1 MVKHAAPPYIADA
14 HAFDDFVT
22 QLRGHDRVALDTEF
36 VGEDTFVPRLEL
48 IQISAGPLSAVV
60 DFPAVGSLEAF
71 GDVLADPRIEKVVH
85 AGRQDLELFYA
96 HTRVVPTPV
105 FDTQVAAA
113 MVGYGAQAAY
123 AQLVQRVLGVKLAKA
138 HTFTNWSQRPLS
150 KDQIVYAFE
159 DVHYLLPVHEHLR
172 ARLEKLGRLEW
183 AQEEFAR
190 LGTRLTDGSREPRQR
205 YQRIRGWDNLRPR
218 AAAVLREVVAWREDE
233 ARRRNVPR
241 GRVVRDEVLLEMARQ
256 APATP
261 TALKSMRGF
270 HPTEAERSGE
280 TLLEMIKRAGALP
293 ESEWPDVPKTR
304 RPEPEASGQVDL
316 LQAVL
321 KAIAL
326 EQEIAAN
333 VLASTADLQALVD
346 AKHDRAKLD
355 LPILQGW
362 RRQLAGDQL
371 VAVLDGTVAAAVD
384 PGTGK
389 LLLVPVPP
397 SPSDH

>member
-1 MVKHAAPPYIADA
+1 MVKHPTPTYIADA
-14 HAFDDFVT
+14 HAFEQFVAR
-22 QLRGHDRVALDTEF
+22 LREHDRVALDTEF

-48 IQISAGPLSAVV
+48 IQISAGALSAVV
-60 DFPAVGSLEAF
+60 DFPAVGSLGTF
-71 GDVLADPRIEKVVH
+71 GEVLGDPRIEKVVH
-85 AGRQDLELFYA
+85 AGRQDLELFHA
-96 HTRVVPTPV
+96 HTHVVPTPV

-113 MVGYGAQAAY
+113 MVGYGAQVAY
-123 AQLVQRVLGVKLAKA
+123 AQLVQRILAVKLAKA

-159 DVHYLLPVHEHLR
+159 DVHYLLPVHEHLH
-172 ARLEKLGRLEW
+172 ARLEKLGRVEW
-183 AQEEFAR
+183 AQEEFTR
-190 LGTRLTDGSREPRQR
+190 LGTRLTDGSREPRHR
-205 YQRIRGWDNLRPR
+205 YQRIRGWENLRPR
-218 AAAVLREVVAWREDE
+218 AAAVLRELVAWREEE

-256 APATP
+256 APGTP
-261 TALKSMRGF
+261 AALKSMRGL

-280 TLLEMIKRAGALP
+280 ALLNMIKRGAALP
-293 ESEWPDVPKTR
+293 ESEWPDVPKAR

-326 EQEIAAN
+326 EEEIAAN

-346 AKHDRAKLD
+346 AKQDRTALD

-362 RRQLAGDQL
+362 RRRLAGEKL
-371 VAVLDGTVAAAVD
+371 LSVLDGAVAVSVD
-384 PGTGK
+384 RQTGK
-389 LLLVPVPP
+389 LLLVPVPEGP
-397 SPSDH
+397 PTT

>member
-1 MVKHAAPPYIADA
+1 MKHPTPTYIADA
-14 HAFDDFVT
+14 HSFGEFVT
-22 QLRGHDRVALDTEF
+22 RLREHERVALDTEF

-48 IQISAGPLSAVV
+48 IQISAGALSAVV
-60 DFPAVGSLEAF
+60 DFPAVGSLGAF
-71 GDVLADPRIEKVVH
+71 SEVLGDPRIEKVVH
-85 AGRQDLELFYA
+85 AGRQYLELFYA
-96 HTRVVPTPV
+96 HTQVVPAPV

-113 MVGYGAQAAY
+113 MVGYGAQVAY
-123 AQLVQRVLGVKLAKA
+123 AQLVQRILGVKLAKA

-159 DVHYLLPVHEHLR
+159 DVHYLLPVHDHLR
-172 ARLEKLGRLEW
+172 ARLDKFGRVEW
-183 AQEEFAR
+183 AQEEFTR

-205 YQRIRGWDNLRPR
+205 YQRIRGWENLKPR
-218 AAAVLREVVAWREDE
+218 AAAVLRDLVAWRDEE

-256 APATP
+256 GPGTLS
-261 TALKSMRGF
+261 ALKSMRGL

-280 TLLEMIKRAGALP
+280 ALLETIKRATALP
-293 ESEWPDVPKTR
+293 ESEWPDVPKAR

-346 AKHDRAKLD
+346 AKQDRTHLD

-362 RRQLAGDQL
+362 RRRLAGEQL
-371 VAVLDGTVAAAVD
+371 LAVLDGDVAAGLD
-384 PGTGK
+384 KQSGK
-389 LLLVPVPP
+389 LVLMPVPERP
-397 SPSDH
+397 STP